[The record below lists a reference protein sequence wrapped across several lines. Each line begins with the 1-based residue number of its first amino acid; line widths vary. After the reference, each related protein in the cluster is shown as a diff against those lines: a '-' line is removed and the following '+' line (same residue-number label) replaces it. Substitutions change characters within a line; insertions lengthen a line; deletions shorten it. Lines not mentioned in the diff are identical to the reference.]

1 MKDYMGELERER
13 YCMFLV
19 ALKIAGELLESNL
32 FTKEEKTN
40 FKKCI
45 SDLQRYI
52 MDA

>member
-32 FTKEEKTN
+32 FNKAEKTH
-40 FKKCI
+40 FKNCI
-45 SDLQRYI
+45 NWSKSHTL
-52 MDA
+52 